1 MSTPEQPVEFSPEQP
16 INTELAL
23 DLQRQFDLS
32 ELAIGSLSVYVLSYQ
47 SDEIRRNVLTNG
59 VEPQNVTVQAWRQAE
74 NAARTSWAQG
84 LFGYQANHW
93 RSRRLNPSN
102 EGIKWLF
109 ACSLILAHKKVA
121 EAIGDELPI
130 VVPPQYISNFPDLVT
145 DMNEH
150 FAGH

>member
-32 ELAIGSLSVYVLSYQ
+32 ELAIGSLSVYVLCYQ

-74 NAARTSWAQG
+74 TTARTSWAQG
-84 LFGYQANHW
+84 LFGYQASHW
-93 RSRRLNPSN
+93 RSRGVTVEND
-102 EGIKWLF
+102 GIKWLF
-109 ACSLILAHKKVA
+109 ASSLILAHKKVTD
-121 EAIGDELPI
+121 AIGDEQPI
-130 VVPPQYISNFPDLVT
+130 VVPPRYIINFPNLVP
-145 DMNEH
+145 DMNEY
-150 FAGH
+150 FASH